1 MKKVLIANGLRDL
14 FREKSSFLDRAE
26 IKMFTAA
33 ANDEVLN
40 ICRKEE
46 IDLIVTVLDAPGMR
60 SEDLFRII
68 KTSKELR
75 AVSTIIVCE
84 DTLANRERCKQCRP
98 NAVVTLP
105 VDPLL
110 LFLKMHQFLNVAP
123 RMGYRAA
130 LAVGIEG
137 KFKNN
142 PLQFWTENISASGML
157 IRADEPL
164 AQGEGI
170 FFSFFLNDGTHVSGY
185 GEITR
190 VVRQPGAPHAFQYGI
205 KFTNIAASDR
215 SAIEAVVKRSSR

>member
-1 MKKVLIANGLRDL
+1 MKRVLIANDLRDL
-14 FREKSSFLDRAE
+14 FREKSSFFDRAE
-26 IKMFTAA
+26 IKIFTAA
-33 ANDEVLN
+33 TNDEALN

-46 IDLIVTVLDAPGMR
+46 IDLIVTLLDAPGMR
-60 SEDLFRII
+60 SEELFTII
-68 KTSKELR
+68 RASRELR

-98 NAVVTLP
+98 NAVVPLP

-110 LFLKMHQFLNVAP
+110 LSLKMHQVLNIAP
-123 RMGYRAA
+123 RIRYRAA
-130 LAVGIEG
+130 LAVAIEG

-164 AQGEGI
+164 TTGEGI

-190 VVRQPGAPHAFQYGI
+190 VVRQPAAPHTFQYGI
-205 KFTNIAASDR
+205 KFTNIAPRDR
-215 SAIEAVVKRSSR
+215 SVIEAVVKRSSR

>member
-1 MKKVLIANGLRDL
+1 MKRVLIANGLRDL

-26 IKMFTAA
+26 IKIFTAA
-33 ANDEVLN
+33 TNDEALN

-60 SEDLFRII
+60 SEDLFTII

-98 NAVVTLP
+98 NAVVALP

-110 LFLKMHQFLNVAP
+110 LSLKMHQFLNVAP
-123 RMGYRAA
+123 RMRYRAA
-130 LAVGIEG
+130 LAVAIEG
-137 KFKNN
+137 KFKNS

-164 AQGEGI
+164 TKGEGI

-190 VVRQPGAPHAFQYGI
+190 VILQPAAPHAFQYGI
-205 KFTNIAASDR
+205 KFTNIASSDR
-215 SAIEAVVKRSSR
+215 SAIEAVVTRSSR